1 MPIAERISSGRMLF
15 RIPIFSENV
24 LLAVAAFIILALH
37 VGAGTYVQRA
47 WSPESTDQKEAII
60 SYGD

>member
-1 MPIAERISSGRMLF
+1 MLF